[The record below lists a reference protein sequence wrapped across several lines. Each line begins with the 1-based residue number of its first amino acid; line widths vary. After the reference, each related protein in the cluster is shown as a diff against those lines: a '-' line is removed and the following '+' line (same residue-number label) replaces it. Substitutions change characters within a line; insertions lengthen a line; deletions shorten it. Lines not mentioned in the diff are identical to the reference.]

1 MKKAPSLMFLIH
13 LCLLCGL
20 NAQNPVTEAETKVA
34 AVRYAQLF
42 LQYKNLSLSNIKTVY
57 LYEEESYTLMR
68 EVLFDNGLSILFSA
82 YKSCQP
88 VLLYSTNN
96 TTVLS
101 DIENIPDG
109 LHDFIQNY
117 AGAITYAA
125 GWSRNLDEHPE
136 WHTLL
141 DTTNTAKDNRAGTNI
156 YGPLIT
162 TVWGQTGSYY
172 GYVQNAFNHF
182 VPKTDDDCTNDTC
195 PTGCVATAMAQ
206 IMKYWNYPV
215 YMPNKVEQY
224 DWCNMT
230 DTLYRKRVDTVT
242 NTYITNNN
250 FEIERDAIA
259 RLMADCGQAA
269 NMHYCFYLCNSF
281 TFPIDARNA
290 LVDTFGYHSDAIRRL
305 RSSHS
310 TKTWKSFLVNDIK
323 AGRPV
328 LYAGISWKSEE
339 FYRDGHAFVC
349 DGYNENTDKFHFNW
363 GHSGSHNEVWC
374 TIDSI
379 IEGNY
384 NWNHLERAVF
394 NIHPGTTQDYCNFE
408 MPLWMHYYNY
418 YTLLGNNSPNPY
430 ANVPK
435 TFTRLTSVPNDPQ
448 YPATWRTISTGA
460 TSEYVAHEEVLLQDG
475 FLAEA
480 GSDFYAHIEPCESCD
495 EGRIVG
501 GTSDVAGTGN
511 ENPAD
516 TLPAPKSLQTETS
529 FANNRTLTVHPNPT
543 DNLLSVE
550 LSNGAGIANAVL
562 YDLQGR
568 VVETRCSTSLQG
580 GIATLSL
587 NSIPAGV
594 YVLRVTDTEGRE
606 YHQKIVKK

>member
-1 MKKAPSLMFLIH
+1 MFLIH
-13 LCLLCGL
+13 WCLLCGL

-408 MPLWMHYYNY
+408 MPLWTHYYY
-418 YTLLGNNSPNPY
+418 YYNIYGNTTPDPY

-435 TFTRLTSVPNDPQ
+435 TFTRLISVPNGYQ
-448 YPATWRTISTGA
+448 SSWRTIPSGA
-460 TSEYVAHEEVLLQDG
+460 TSEYVAHEEVILQDG
-475 FLAEA
+475 FLAET
-480 GSDFYAHIEPCESCD
+480 GSDFYAHIAPCESCD
-495 EGRIVG
+495 DRMMVPGEK
-501 GTSDVAGTGN
+501 SDVSGEGN

-516 TLPAPKSLQTETS
+516 TLAAPKSWQAEVTQSGETYL
-529 FANNRTLTVHPNPT
+529 NVYPNPT
-543 DNLLSVE
+543 DDLLYVE
-550 LSNGAGIANAVL
+550 LSGAGIAAVAL

-568 VVETRCSTSLQG
+568 MVYSQTPDDLPA
-580 GIATLSL
+580 ATV
-587 NSIPAGV
+587 NMRNIPAGV
-594 YVLRVTDTEGRE
+594 YLLRVTDTNGKE
-606 YHQKIVKK
+606 YQQKIVRR